1 MKTNPLRMIGAI
13 AVWSILVMVP
23 AGADEGHSPGGKKL
37 FMKHFE
43 ESLFDITK
51 NASYSIEI
59 LLDNKEY
66 DIGKDSIGVALHNDR
81 DVDVTGATFTLV
93 LKNLDSGKPASGT
106 PTITE
111 KGGGLYIVK
120 GLDLQQKGRWELTVT
135 ASKNGTEDHAIF
147 LFPDVLRKRHKKGK
161 YSP

>member
-1 MKTNPLRMIGAI
+1 
-13 AVWSILVMVP
+13 
-23 AGADEGHSPGGKKL
+23 
-37 FMKHFE
+37 MKHFE
-43 ESLFDITK
+43 ESIFDITK
-51 NASYSIEI
+51 NTSYSIEI
-59 LLDNKEY
+59 LLDDKEY
-66 DIGKDSIGVALHNDR
+66 DIGKDAIGIALHNDR

-93 LKNLDSGKPASGT
+93 MKNLDSGKPASGT

-135 ASKNGTEDHAIF
+135 ASKNGIEDHVIF
-147 LFPDVLRKRHKKGK
+147 LFPDVLKKRYKKGR

>member
-1 MKTNPLRMIGAI
+1 
-13 AVWSILVMVP
+13 MVP
-23 AGADEGHSPGGKKL
+23 AGADEGHGHGGKTL
-37 FMKHFE
+37 FMKHFD

-66 DIGKDSIGVALHNDR
+66 DIGKDAIGIALHNDK

-93 LKNLDSGKPASGT
+93 LKNPDSGKPASGT
-106 PTITE
+106 WTITE

-120 GLDLQQKGRWELTVT
+120 GLDLEQKGRWELTVT
-135 ASKNGTEDHAIF
+135 ASKNGIADHAIF
-147 LFPDVLRKRHKKGK
+147 LFPEVLKERYKKGK